1 MNLVKKASIDVM
13 LTLFSG
19 FILTEVVIGVK
30 ILNGFRFDSANF
42 ATDIGMVGTTN
53 IIRSRLEPSGD
64 VWSHSE
70 S

>member
-1 MNLVKKASIDVM
+1 M

-19 FILTEVVIGVK
+19 FILTEVVMGVK
-30 ILNGFRFDSANF
+30 ILNGFRFDSANY

-53 IIRSRLEPSGD
+53 IIRSCLEPSGD
-64 VWSHSE
+64 VWIHSE